1 MDALNAQSDSQKKK
15 AVRLDLQL
23 QHETDELLV
32 DCIVTHSLAKSH
44 LKAEAKRTMDRLT
57 SPIVEVQDRAAAA
70 IDKAR
75 QKKTNSYVPLM
86 YVIQKQVLDGR
97 RRKAPTFTPAALTS
111 FGELGP
117 GCALSGVACDATQG
131 TPCCT
136 GTETCRSV
144 ARETHRFLPQAVQAG
159 ANYDHGPQARCHA
172 ARIGASWP
180 MCARMIA
187 ACHCG
192 AAGLRTCHAW

>member
-86 YVIQKQVLDGR
+86 YVIKKQVLDGR
-97 RRKAPTFTPAALTS
+97 RRKAQKFTPAALTS

-117 GCALSGVACDATQG
+117 GCALIQEWLAMRLKAHHVAQGQRPDGQSPEGLTAAFRRQFRLALIMTTVRRLGAMQRGSG
-131 TPCCT
+131 
-136 GTETCRSV
+136 
-144 ARETHRFLPQAVQAG
+144 LPG
-159 ANYDHGPQARCHA
+159 RCVRA
-172 ARIGASWP
+172 
-180 MCARMIA
+180 
-187 ACHCG
+187 
-192 AAGLRTCHAW
+192 